1 MNYTGIIIEESLRD
15 TSVLNEVTILETKV
29 EPITP
34 EHMTPWLTQWTLH
47 TVEIPEEM
55 AEDFA
60 EKLSRSFDKEHPDWY
75 ADFKNDVYHFIVF
88 AGKIFKVNRAN
99 PTRYKDAKAYGAS
112 IGIPEYQLDFVPD
125 DKM

>member
-1 MNYTGIIIEESLRD
+1 MNYTGIVIEESLRD

-88 AGKIFKVNRAN
+88 AGKIFKVNRAK
-99 PTRYKDAKAYGAS
+99 PTRYKDAKAYGSS